1 VTAFL
6 SATVLIRHL
15 TGDPPEMA
23 RRATALLAS
32 ADELLLPDPVVAEVV
47 RILESFYEVPRPEVA
62 RLLRSVV
69 TYPDIRCMDQALL
82 LRALEIYEVNRV
94 HFTEAYLAASAEAAG
109 VGRVASFD
117 RDLDR
122 VPTIQ
127 RVEA

>member
-1 VTAFL
+1 VSAFL
-6 SATVLIRHL
+6 SATVLVRHL

-47 RILESFYEVPRPEVA
+47 RILEHFYESPRPEVA
-62 RLLRSVV
+62 RLVRSVV
-69 TYPDIRCMDQALL
+69 TYPPVRCMDTTLL

-94 HFTEAYLAASAEAAG
+94 DFTEAYLAASAEAAG

-122 VPTIQ
+122 VPTIR

>member
-1 VTAFL
+1 VSAFL
-6 SATVLIRHL
+6 SATVLVRHL
-15 TGDPPEMA
+15 AADPPEMA
-23 RRATALLAS
+23 RRATALLES
-32 ADELLLPDPVVAEVV
+32 GDELLLSDLTAAEVV
-47 RILESFYEVPRPEVA
+47 RILEAFYELPRPEVA
-62 RLLRSVV
+62 QLLRSVV
-69 TYPDIRCMDQALL
+69 TYPPVRCMDTTLL

-94 HFTEAYLAASAEAAG
+94 DFTEAYLAASAEAAG